1 MQRTFLFAARR
12 SAPAIRFFSNTATR
26 AAINKIY
33 PSAQEALKDM
43 KSDTTVLVGGFGFS
57 GVPNTLINAVRDRKD
72 LKNFT
77 VVSNNAGMP
86 GVGLG
91 QWLDTKQVGK
101 MIASYI
107 GDNKTFEQMYLKGEL
122 ALELT
127 PQGTIAE
134 KCAAGAAGVPAFY
147 TPAAYGTIG
156 MSRTIVYLDETLTHP
171 PVQTGELPVQYNTDG
186 TIAKMAPPKE
196 TREFNGKA
204 YVMEE
209 AIYGDYAFVKVAKA
223 DRLGNCTF
231 RKAQN
236 NFNEAMG
243 KNAKMTIVEADEIV
257 EDGLIAPEEIHLQ
270 GIYVKRVIKST
281 EEKKIERLVHYKDP
295 EEQKRAILEGGMIQS
310 LCGAQLLTQRRLF

>member
-1 MQRTFLFAARR
+1 M
-12 SAPAIRFFSNTATR
+12 RFFSGSSQR
-26 AAINKIY
+26 AAINKIVS
-33 PSAQEALKDM
+33 SAQEAIKDM

-57 GVPNTLINAVRDRKD
+57 GVPNTLINALRDRTD

-91 QWLDTKQVGK
+91 QLLETKQIGT

-107 GDNKTFEQMYLKGEL
+107 GDNKVFEQMYLKGQL
-122 ALELT
+122 SLQLT

-156 MSRTIVYLDETLTHP
+156 TLMIHFFYKSHTNVALV
-171 PVQTGELPVQYNTDG
+171 VQTGELPVRYNADG
-186 TIAKMAPPKE
+186 TIAEMAPPKE
-196 TREFNGKA
+196 TREFNGKS

-209 AIYGDYAFVKVAKA
+209 AIFGDYAFVKVAKA
-223 DRLGNCTF
+223 DRLGNCQF

-257 EDGLIAPEEIHLQ
+257 EDGEIAPEDIHLQ

-281 EEKKIERLVHYKDP
+281 EGKQIERLVHWKSP
-295 EEQKRAILEGGMIQS
+295 EEQKKALLEGGMYILTRFNCPS
-310 LCGAQLLTQRRLF
+310 LTHR